1 VSDARVARLR
11 PHHFVC
17 LQFYRGQGYDDVFVA
32 NLNDLL
38 GLLVGRSAL
47 VVAGAD
53 DVCRA
58 CPGLSAQGTCTDA
71 GAGEDEILRLDNLA
85 AELLAIHPG
94 MRLSLAQV
102 AELLADDAIA
112 TGRWRFEAC
121 GGCEWEDVCEAGWDA
136 LVDG

>member
-1 VSDARVARLR
+1 VSGAPVRLR

-17 LQFYRGQGYDDVFVA
+17 LQYYRGEGYDAAFVA
-32 NLNDLL
+32 NLDGLL
-38 GLLVGRSAL
+38 GRVRGHAAL
-47 VVAGAD
+47 AVAGAD

-58 CPGLSAQGTCTDA
+58 CPGLSALGTCQDLHGGEAEIARIDA
-71 GAGEDEILRLDNLA
+71 LAGELFG
-85 AELLAIHPG
+85 IHPG
-94 MRLSLAQV
+94 SRLSLAQV

-121 GGCEWEDVCEAGWDA
+121 GGCAWEDVCEPGWNA